1 MTPGVV
7 TAGRTGRAVRLHDRA
22 TRATTNH
29 DGATPTLS
37 PTTMAGDAGKPQ
49 SSSGSC
55 SIVTLVTPSMP
66 AAASTTTLLAV
77 VFSDF
82 YRQHSF
88 RFQALGTIIHQFSL
102 TLMSST
108 SFGDYLISGTQ
119 HTNLSQ
125 NGRNPKPAGLPL
137 HKSTVQLLGD
147 SPEHDIKER
156 PSARHKQSIKT
167 ERRVPS
173 PFGSTISDKPHN
185 QDPN

>member
-55 SIVTLVTPSMP
+55 SIVTLVTPSML

-125 NGRNPKPAGLPL
+125 NGRNLRPAGLGQASQP
-137 HKSTVQLLGD
+137 TFVQFHRAT
-147 SPEHDIKER
+147 P
-156 PSARHKQSIKT
+156 
-167 ERRVPS
+167 RRWS
-173 PFGSTISDKPHN
+173 
-185 QDPN
+185 